1 MWGLQVYSCLIKK
14 ANETHNNKYQY
25 DKTVYSSSKKDVC
38 INCPIHGEFWQR
50 ADAHLNGQGCPKCAV
65 ESNTDKCKHTKEFFV
80 QKAIKAHNDKYNYS
94 KVNYV
99 NNRTKI
105 CIICP
110 KHGEFWQ
117 TPDNHLAGHG
127 CPKCGTT
134 LSYGEETILKLLSK
148 LHPQQRNRTKLNGK
162 EIDIYIPSLK
172 LGIEYNGLYWHSEVN
187 GKDKNYHFNKLND
200 CNKQGVNLIQ
210 IFEDEWVNHR
220 GQCEQLLVNFCQ
232 LNTTFNICVD
242 KYKICK
248 IKEIKKVNDF
258 LNTYSLYGETDSV
271 R

>member
-1 MWGLQVYSCLIKK
+1 MIKPFILLQKK
-14 ANETHNNKYQY
+14 N
-25 DKTVYSSSKKDVC
+25 VC

-148 LHPQQRNRTKLNGK
+148 LHPQQRNRTILNGK

-187 GKDKNYHFNKLND
+187 GKDKNYHFNKLNN
-200 CNKQGVNLIQ
+200 CNKQGVIN
-210 IFEDEWVNHR
+210 
-220 GQCEQLLVNFCQ
+220 
-232 LNTTFNICVD
+232 
-242 KYKICK
+242 
-248 IKEIKKVNDF
+248 
-258 LNTYSLYGETDSV
+258 S
-271 R
+271 